1 MILIH
6 YMKNHPL
13 SNREFQKKF
22 DSIAEEYEKISNQYT
37 VKRRIES
44 LQIETGGPI
53 LEVGSATGIITQH
66 VDNTVICTDISYQ
79 MCKQAKTK
87 RSHVVCCD
95 AEMLPFKSNTFD
107 AVISSEMIYYLKN
120 PEYFI
125 SYSSQILKND
135 GKLLISMANRDM
147 VIIDRFRTW
156 LRKIRI
162 GGMYFDD
169 GVREFMKIDDLKAL
183 LHKQNFKILSIE
195 KKIILPFSALD
206 RLNRIL
212 EKTPLNR
219 FCIFI
224 IIKAAK

>member
-1 MILIH
+1 
-6 YMKNHPL
+6 MKNLHPP
-13 SNREFQKKF
+13 NREFQKKF
-22 DSIAEEYEKISNQYT
+22 DSIADKYEKISNQYT

-44 LQIETGGPI
+44 LQIETNGPI
-53 LEVGSATGIITQH
+53 LEVGSATGIITQYI
-66 VDNTVICTDISYQ
+66 DNTVICTDISYQ
-79 MCKQAKTK
+79 MCKHAKTK
-87 RSHVVCCD
+87 QSHVVCCD

-107 AVISSEMIYYLKN
+107 AIISSEMIYYLKN

-125 SYSSQILKND
+125 SYSSQMLKNN
-135 GKLLISMANRDM
+135 GNLLISMANADM
-147 VIIDRFRTW
+147 AIIDRFRTW

-169 GVREFMKIDDLKAL
+169 GVREFMKIDDLTTL
-183 LHKQNFKILSIE
+183 LRKHNFKILSIE
-195 KKIILPFSALD
+195 KKIILPFTAFD

-224 IIKAAK
+224 IIKAVK

>member
-1 MILIH
+1 
-6 YMKNHPL
+6 MKNSHP

-22 DSIAEEYEKISNQYT
+22 DSIAEEYEKVSNQYT
-37 VKRRIES
+37 IKRRIES
-44 LQIETGGPI
+44 LQIEVSGPI

-79 MCKQAKTK
+79 MCKYAKTK
-87 RSHVVCCD
+87 QSHVVCCD

-107 AVISSEMIYYLKN
+107 VIISSEMIYYLKN

-125 SYSSQILKND
+125 AYSSQILKND

-147 VIIDRFRTW
+147 AIIDRVRTW

-224 IIKAAK
+224 IIKAKK

>member
-1 MILIH
+1 
-6 YMKNHPL
+6 MKNHPL

-37 VKRRIES
+37 IKRRIES
-44 LQIETGGPI
+44 LQIETSGLV
-53 LEVGSATGIITQH
+53 LEVGSASGIITQH
-66 VDNTVICTDISYQ
+66 VDNTVICTDISYK
-79 MCKQAKTK
+79 MCKHAKRK
-87 RSHVVCCD
+87 RSDVVCCD

-107 AVISSEMIYYLKN
+107 AIISSEMIYYLKN
-120 PEYFI
+120 PEYFT

-147 VIIDRFRTW
+147 VIIDRFRAW

-169 GVREFMKIDDLKAL
+169 GVREFMKIDDLKTL
-183 LHKQNFKILSIE
+183 LNKQNFTIISIE
-195 KKIILPFSALD
+195 KKVILPFSVFD

-224 IIKAAK
+224 IIRATK

>member
-1 MILIH
+1 
-6 YMKNHPL
+6 MKNPT
-13 SNREFQKKF
+13 NREFQKKF

-44 LQIETGGPI
+44 LQIETKGLI

-87 RSHVVCCD
+87 RSHVICCD
-95 AEMLPFKSNTFD
+95 AETLPFKPNIFD
-107 AVISSEMIYYLKN
+107 AIISAEMIYYLKN

-125 SYSSQILKND
+125 AYSSQILKND
-135 GKLLISMANRDM
+135 GRLLISMANHDM
-147 VIIDRFRTW
+147 AIIDRFRAR

-162 GGMYFDD
+162 GRMYFDD
-169 GVREFMKIDDLKAL
+169 GVKEFMKIDDLITL

-195 KKIILPFSALD
+195 KKIILPFSAFD
-206 RLNRIL
+206 RLNKIL
-212 EKTPLNR
+212 EKTPLSK

-224 IIKAAK
+224 IIRAAK